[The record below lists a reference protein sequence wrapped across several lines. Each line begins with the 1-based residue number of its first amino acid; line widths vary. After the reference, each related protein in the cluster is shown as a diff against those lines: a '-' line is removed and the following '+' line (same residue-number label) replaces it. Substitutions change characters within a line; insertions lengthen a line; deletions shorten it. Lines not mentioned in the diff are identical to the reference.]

1 MAPLFSSWTKGLLI
15 VHRWRESTHWLW
27 AELRCAVSVRL
38 GFSLTMRAIG
48 FVERRKAYKD
58 GVTLGFQIW
67 AAHFSCSVIVCPI
80 LYSIQL
86 HHRRL
91 RLGLPR
97 HGLLCNRIRA
107 PIRVHY
113 LCFRIYE
120 WKIVSRRIIQLQ
132 FHHSL
137 YFFYLVFF
145 FLNYLA

>member
-1 MAPLFSSWTKGLLI
+1 MRSIRASRVFAYN
-15 VHRWRESTHWLW
+15 E
-27 AELRCAVSVRL
+27 
-38 GFSLTMRAIG
+38 RAIG

-67 AAHFSCSVIVCPI
+67 AAHFSCSVIACPL

-86 HHRRL
+86 HPCRL
-91 RLGLPR
+91 RFGLPR

-137 YFFYLVFF
+137 YFFYLVFKKKLSCIIIF
-145 FLNYLA
+145 VIINTFYKFYNMLFAFLYGYKLL